1 MKKLLGNKNIP
12 VSPKQLY
19 DFYTANA
26 KIEQDKIDS
35 QKKLMEEKLKKATKG
50 KNIVIA
56 NYSKS
61 DVVKR
66 INQL

>member
-19 DFYTANA
+19 DFYTTNA

-50 KNIVIA
+50 RNIVIS

-61 DVVKR
+61 DTVKP
-66 INQL
+66 IK